1 MVPESCM
8 TLVGEPRLNFCERKK
23 NAGVDQS
30 PIVLQCSHSYGTF
43 VMELS
48 VCATVPVQWRKN
60 CMPWKVPAGGGI
72 SELGE
77 NIDEALIREVMGEAS
92 EAGVACRF
100 LSVICF

>member
-1 MVPESCM
+1 
-8 TLVGEPRLNFCERKK
+8 
-23 NAGVDQS
+23 
-30 PIVLQCSHSYGTF
+30 
-43 VMELS
+43 MELS